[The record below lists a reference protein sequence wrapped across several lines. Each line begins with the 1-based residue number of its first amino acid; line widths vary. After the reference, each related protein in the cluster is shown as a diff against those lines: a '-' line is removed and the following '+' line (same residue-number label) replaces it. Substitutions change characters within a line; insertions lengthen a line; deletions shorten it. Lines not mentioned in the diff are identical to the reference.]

1 MDLFGK
7 LWNSKWGGVG
17 GSMHEPVRTLT
28 YLCLICVC
36 VCVCNSTKPFLAVWT
51 CVCAHACG
59 GCFGN
64 MFWLRPVLMWGEPG
78 AGHITT
84 LPPPPSA
91 NPPHCAFILSIPW
104 QAPTSPFFLSLP
116 PSLCLSLS
124 LSIMV
129 NNTLPHSRSVIAK
142 KKNNNNSAG
151 RLHFVAF
158 IHQKIDKTKGRS
170 QKDWVREGERDK
182 ESVNRKGVFGL
193 VFLLRGRCCYRG
205 ELVFWETTRLLVW
218 ENGRTLP
225 CLLGEKHVKHHT

>member
-36 VCVCNSTKPFLAVWT
+36 VCLQFHKAISGCLDVCVRAR
-51 CVCAHACG
+51 ACG

-104 QAPTSPFFLSLP
+104 QAPTSPFFLSLS

-142 KKNNNNSAG
+142 KKKKKKFCRTPSFCCFYTSKN
-151 RLHFVAF
+151 R
-158 IHQKIDKTKGRS
+158 QDKRKEPKGLS
-170 QKDWVREGERDK
+170 E
-182 ESVNRKGVFGL
+182 
-193 VFLLRGRCCYRG
+193 RGRER
-205 ELVFWETTRLLVW
+205 
-218 ENGRTLP
+218 
-225 CLLGEKHVKHHT
+225 